1 MAAAAL
7 GKIFLLALA
16 LVSVTAERR
25 SYNGYS
31 VLRAKVDNLKH
42 FKVLSTLRDESNFDF
57 WSGPLYG
64 KYADIMA
71 SPEEYP
77 ELTKLLNSHGIPFS
91 FMINNLEAVISE
103 TDTVAKTQAAM
114 NWNEYFSTE
123 ENYAWLEGLAQN
135 NSNVQVLN
143 IGNSTEN
150 RVIKVVKISS
160 GPSNATRP
168 ALWIDGTIHAREWIA
183 TTTATYAINQ
193 LVNNAS
199 AHRQILD
206 NLDIYILPIVNPDG
220 YEYSRTTD
228 RLWRKTRSILAN
240 TTCRGVDANRNFGYK
255 WSGEGNTINKCSLTH
270 QGAAPF
276 TEPEAQAVRDFILGS
291 NVNWQGFITLH
302 SYSQLWM
309 TPWGYTKDLPS
320 NYQEM
325 MRVANKSVAALKAV
339 HGTTYEAGSAAN
351 ILYESEGTSRDW
363 AKGVPNITYVY
374 TIELRDT
381 GRYGFVL
388 PPAQILPT
396 GQETWA
402 GIRVLAAEIAGVAQD

>member
-1 MAAAAL
+1 MITFGKFLIIAAAV
-7 GKIFLLALA
+7 
-16 LVSVTAERR
+16 VSASAERR
-25 SYNGYS
+25 SYDGYS
-31 VLRAKVDNLKH
+31 VLRAKVDTIKQ
-42 FKVLSTLRDESNFDF
+42 FKILATLRDEGNFDF
-57 WSGPLYG
+57 WSGPIYG
-64 KYADIMA
+64 RSADILA

-77 ELTKLLNSHGIPFS
+77 KLTSLLNSHGIPYS
-91 FMINNLEAVISE
+91 YMIDNLQMVISE
-103 TDTVAKTQAAM
+103 ADIQENPQASM

-123 ENYAWLEGLAQN
+123 AIYAWLEELGRN

-150 RVIKVVKISS
+150 RLIKLVKISS
-160 GPSNATRP
+160 GGNATKP

-199 AHRQILD
+199 AHREILE
-206 NLDIYILPIVNPDG
+206 NLDIYILPLVNPDG
-220 YEYSRTTD
+220 YEYSRNTD
-228 RLWRKTRSILAN
+228 RLWRKTRSILPN
-240 TTCRGVDANRNFGYK
+240 TTCIGVDANRNFGYK
-255 WSGEGNTINKCSLTH
+255 WSDAGNTNNQCSLTH
-270 QGAAPF
+270 QGAEPF
-276 TEPEAQAVRDFILGS
+276 TEPEARAVRDYISG
-291 NVNWQGFITLH
+291 NNINWQGFITLH

-309 TPWGYTKDLPS
+309 TPWGYTRDLPE
-320 NYQEM
+320 NYAEM
-325 MRVANKSVAALKAV
+325 MRVANKSVSALTAV
-339 HGTTYEAGSAAN
+339 HGTSYEAGSAAN

-388 PPAQILPT
+388 PADQILPT

-402 GIRVLAAEIAGVAQD
+402 GIRVLAEEIARAGRA